1 MNKRRSKAIKEL
13 ADMLP
18 AAYVIRDH
26 TETATLLG
34 LMKMAEEHEALN
46 IDLPEVTDENRDQVF
61 KVKGQAME
69 VLNHH
74 KRLKKAWKEKGIAGI
89 QQYII
94 WLDRH
99 NRAFALR
106 MKDMEVGQVP
116 QGLIEIANAKISS
129 FWKMLIA
136 FLFSFLTI
144 FKSNDDNSN
153 PGNS

>member
-13 ADMLP
+13 ANMLP
-18 AAYVIRDH
+18 AAYIIRDH
-26 TETATLLG
+26 TESVRLHELF
-34 LMKMAEEHEALN
+34 KMAEEHEAMN
-46 IDLPEVTDENRDQVF
+46 IDLPEINEDNRDKVF
-61 KVKGQAME
+61 TLKQPAME

-106 MKDMEVGQVP
+106 MKDMDVGQVP

-144 FKSNDDNSN
+144 FKSNDDNSD
-153 PGNS
+153 PCNS